1 MQRKIQV
8 TEIAE
13 LLSHPNGYDS
23 IIDVRSPSEFHEDH
37 IPGAIN
43 LPVLSDQE
51 RAEVGTIY
59 KQVDP
64 FTARKTGA
72 VLTSQ
77 NIAQHISTLSNHGR
91 DWKPLVYC
99 WRGGQRSGSLALV
112 MHEIGWSVTLLQGG
126 YKAYR
131 RHVQQELNHLLPQ
144 LRFIVVAGPTGCG
157 KTDLLRQ
164 LQSQGCQVLDL
175 ESLAN
180 HRGSL
185 LGREPGS
192 CQPSQKWFES
202 SLYHE
207 LCQLDLE
214 KPIYVESESSKIGE
228 IHLPTALFKNLI
240 TSSAV
245 VLSCDRSKRAQ
256 YLVRRYQHLTQSI
269 EDTTQLVER
278 LAFRH
283 GKQQIT
289 EWVSYINTH
298 NWLALATSLLEHHY
312 DPAYERSQ
320 TRLRVAE
327 RCELQC
333 PGELTDHSVFERI
346 DA

>member
-13 LLSHPNGYDS
+13 LLSQPDGYDS

-43 LPVLSDQE
+43 LPVLNDQE

-59 KQVDP
+59 ARVDP
-64 FTARKTGA
+64 FTARKRGA
-72 VLTSQ
+72 VITSQ
-77 NIAQHISTLSNHGR
+77 NIAKHIFTLSDYGK
-91 DWKPLVYC
+91 DWKPLIYC

-112 MHEIGWSVTLLQGG
+112 MHEIGGSVTLLQGG

-131 RHVQQELNHLLPQ
+131 RHVQQELNRLLPR

-240 TSSAV
+240 TSKS
-245 VLSCDRSKRAQ
+245 
-256 YLVRRYQHLTQSI
+256 
-269 EDTTQLVER
+269 
-278 LAFRH
+278 
-283 GKQQIT
+283 
-289 EWVSYINTH
+289 
-298 NWLALATSLLEHHY
+298 
-312 DPAYERSQ
+312 
-320 TRLRVAE
+320 
-327 RCELQC
+327 
-333 PGELTDHSVFERI
+333 SVFLQYCQKSQS
-346 DA
+346 DN